1 MSPVAPVA
9 GSKAAAFD
17 VEAVRDD
24 FPILH
29 QQVNGHPLAYLDNG
43 ASYQRPRP
51 VLEAMAHYETHDH
64 ANVHRGVHTLSHRA
78 TDRYEGAREKIRA
91 FINAASTREIVFT
104 RGATEAINLV
114 AYSLGQSL
122 KPGDEILVT
131 EMEHHSNIVPWQ
143 LICGRTGAVLRYVP
157 IDDRGEL
164 RMEEFHRLLGPR
176 TRLVGVTQV
185 SNALGTVT
193 PLPDIIRAARERGVL
208 VLVDGAQGIAHMP
221 VDVRALDCDFYA
233 FSGHKMCGPTG
244 IGVLYGREPVL
255 AELPPFQGGGDMIQT
270 VSFKGTTFNELPYRF
285 EAGTPHIAGAIGL
298 GAAVDYLGSLGM
310 ENIARHEAALLR
322 YATEALEDIPGLTI
336 VGTADHKAGLVS
348 FNLEGI
354 HPHDVG
360 TVLDQRGVAIRAGH
374 HCAMP
379 VMERF
384 GIPGTA
390 RASFGLYNTT
400 AEIDRL
406 VEALHLAIRML
417 R

>member
-1 MSPVAPVA
+1 
-9 GSKAAAFD
+9 
-17 VEAVRDD
+17 
-24 FPILH
+24 
-29 QQVNGHPLAYLDNG
+29 
-43 ASYQRPRP
+43 
-51 VLEAMAHYETHDH
+51 
-64 ANVHRGVHTLSHRA
+64 
-78 TDRYEGAREKIRA
+78 
-91 FINAASTREIVFT
+91 
-104 RGATEAINLV
+104 
-114 AYSLGQSL
+114 
-122 KPGDEILVT
+122 
-131 EMEHHSNIVPWQ
+131 
-143 LICGRTGAVLRYVP
+143 
-157 IDDRGEL
+157 
-164 RMEEFHRLLGPR
+164 
-176 TRLVGVTQV
+176 
-185 SNALGTVT
+185 
-193 PLPDIIRAARERGVL
+193 
-208 VLVDGAQGIAHMP
+208 
-221 VDVRALDCDFYA
+221 
-233 FSGHKMCGPTG
+233 
-244 IGVLYGREPVL
+244 VL

>member
-9 GSKAAAFD
+9 GNKVAAFD
-17 VEAVRDD
+17 VEAVRAD

-29 QQVNGHPLAYLDNG
+29 QQVNGYPLAYLDNG

-143 LICGRTGAVLRYVP
+143 LLCGRTGAVLRYVP

-176 TRLVGVTQV
+176 TRLVSVTQV

-193 PLPDIIRAARERGVL
+193 PLRDIIKAARDRGVP

-244 IGVLYGREPVL
+244 IGVLYGRGSVL
-255 AELPPFQGGGDMIQT
+255 AELPPFQGGGDMIHT

-285 EAGTPHIAGAIGL
+285 EAGTPHITGAIGL
-298 GAAVDYLGSLGM
+298 GAAVDYLSGLGM